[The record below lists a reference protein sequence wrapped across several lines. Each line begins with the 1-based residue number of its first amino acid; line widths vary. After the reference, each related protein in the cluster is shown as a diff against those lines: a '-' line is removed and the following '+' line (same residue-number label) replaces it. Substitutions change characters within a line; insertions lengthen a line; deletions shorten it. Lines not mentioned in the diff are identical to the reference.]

1 MPKPCDACQSSSA
14 VLYCRADAAYL
25 CSGCD
30 TKVHS
35 ANKLAQRHERVWMC
49 DVCEV
54 SPAVVTCKADAAAL
68 CVACDTDIHSANP
81 LARRHE
87 RTPVTPFYEFPGQ
100 MMKVAHINSTY
111 DLPHIPNPNHHRSN
125 DGSRDEDC
133 IDADEHSV
141 AEEAASW
148 LLPNPKPL
156 TEQLVNGDGK
166 SSLGQGGDMGSLAN
180 DQDNGVDPFLVPVG
194 GFSSN
199 SPLRDNTLP
208 KMVGKSFKVEMNN
221 LFSELDP
228 YLDLDYA
235 TAIGADPAPHTNECL
250 VPVHH
255 SESQSTQTT
264 SSSLSAGS
272 GSFDGEGV
280 CKSGYSYGTQSLS
293 SSSMDVGIVPDSSM
307 SDISTSYVDSLSQGS
322 FDFPRMM
329 HMNQVE
335 PPMAREARVLR
346 YKEKRKNRK
355 FEKTIRYASRKAYA
369 ESRPRIKGR
378 FAKRNPSDMNVMA
391 EAYPVVPDTE
401 RFGVVPAF

>member
-1 MPKPCDACQSSSA
+1 MPKACDACQSSSA

-25 CSGCD
+25 CAGCD

-35 ANKLAQRHERVWMC
+35 ANKLAQRHERVWVC

-87 RTPVTPFYEFPGQ
+87 RTPVTPFFEFPGQ
-100 MMKVAHINSTY
+100 SVKVAHVNTF
-111 DLPHIPNPNHHRSN
+111 DIPLVSGHHRGN
-125 DGSRDEDC
+125 DRSCDDDC
-133 IDADEHSV
+133 LDADEHSV

-156 TEQLVNGDGK
+156 SEQIVNGDGK
-166 SSLGQGGDMGSLAN
+166 VSLGQDELGSLAN
-180 DQDNGVDPFLVPVG
+180 DHDNGVGLESSPFMVPVG
-194 GFSSN
+194 GFTPGS
-199 SPLRDNTLP
+199 P
-208 KMVGKSFKVEMNN
+208 KMGKSFKVEINN
-221 LFSELDP
+221 GDLFSELDP

-235 TAIGADPAPHTNECL
+235 TAIGVDPAPHSNECL

-255 SESQSTQTT
+255 SSSQSTQTT
-264 SSSLSAGS
+264 SPSLSGGS
-272 GSFDGEGV
+272 ASFDGEGA
-280 CKSGYSYGTQSLS
+280 CKSGGYSYGTQSLS

-307 SDISTSYVDSLSQGS
+307 SDISTAYGDTLSQGS
-322 FDFPRMM
+322 FDFPRML

-335 PPMAREARVLR
+335 PPMAREARVMR

-378 FAKRNPSDMNVMA
+378 FAKRNPSEMNGMT
-391 EAYPVVPDTE
+391 EAYPVVPDTGG
-401 RFGVVPAF
+401 FGVVPAF